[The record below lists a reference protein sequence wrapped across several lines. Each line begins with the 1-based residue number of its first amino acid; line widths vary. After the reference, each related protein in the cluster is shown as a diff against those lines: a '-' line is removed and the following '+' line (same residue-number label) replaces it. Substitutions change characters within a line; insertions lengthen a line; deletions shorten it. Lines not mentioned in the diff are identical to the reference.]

1 MSYSNIRFEVGDA
14 GIALLTVNRPEK
26 LNALNTE
33 TVLELHDAAAR
44 AGSDREVR
52 ALIVTGAG
60 EKAFVAGADINQL
73 AVLTPIEA
81 QAYAER
87 GQRVFREIEM
97 LAKPTLAAING
108 YALGGGLELAM
119 SCAVRVASENARL
132 GQPEVK
138 LGILPGYG
146 GTQRLPRLVGR
157 GRALE
162 MLLSGE
168 PVTAAEAYR
177 IGLVN
182 HVVPQAELL
191 EFSRQWL
198 RKVLANAPL
207 ALGLTLQAVD
217 VGLEAGLEQGL
228 RFEAAAFG
236 LTTATEDKREGTRAF
251 LEKRPAAFAGKLN
264 MPKVIE
270 GQLTAAGLKFAIV
283 VSRFNGFISERLLG
297 GALDALARTG
307 GQPDDIEVVKVPGS
321 WELPVVVRELARQKR
336 HDAIICLGAVIRG
349 DTPHFD
355 YVAGEAVK
363 GIGHVAA
370 ESGVPVSFGVLTCN
384 TLEQAIDRAGAKS
397 GNKGFDAAMAAIE
410 MANLMRQLRQAN

>member
-1 MSYSNIRFEVGDA
+1 MACAAGDA
-14 GIALLTVNRPEK
+14 A
-26 LNALNTE
+26 
-33 TVLELHDAAAR
+33 
-44 AGSDREVR
+44 VR
-52 ALIVTGAG
+52 ALIVTAR
-60 EKAFVAGADINQL
+60 ARRLLWRARDIDQL
-73 AVLTPIEA
+73 ALLTPIEA

-119 SCAVRVASENARL
+119 SCSVRVASENARL

-168 PVTAAEAYR
+168 PVTAAEAHR

-182 HVVPQAELL
+182 QVVPQSELL
-191 EFSRQWL
+191 NFSRQWL

-207 ALGLTLQAVD
+207 ALGLTMQAVD

-236 LTTATEDKREGTRAF
+236 LTTATRR
-251 LEKRPAAFAGKLN
+251 
-264 MPKVIE
+264 
-270 GQLTAAGLKFAIV
+270 
-283 VSRFNGFISERLLG
+283 
-297 GALDALARTG
+297 
-307 GQPDDIEVVKVPGS
+307 
-321 WELPVVVRELARQKR
+321 
-336 HDAIICLGAVIRG
+336 
-349 DTPHFD
+349 
-355 YVAGEAVK
+355 
-363 GIGHVAA
+363 
-370 ESGVPVSFGVLTCN
+370 
-384 TLEQAIDRAGAKS
+384 
-397 GNKGFDAAMAAIE
+397 
-410 MANLMRQLRQAN
+410 